1 MTDIFTKAKRSEVM
15 SRIRSGG
22 NEETELA
29 LIRIFRAEGITGW
42 RRGKRLRFDAG
53 GKKTG
58 IRPDFVFPERKL
70 AVFVDGE
77 FWHGHPT
84 RARIPKTRTAW
95 WTAKIAGNKARDR
108 MQNRL
113 LRQGGWKVVR
123 IWQYQLTPKHRHWAL
138 RKLRAAGF

>member
-1 MTDIFTKAKRSEVM
+1 M
-15 SRIRSGG
+15 SRIRSSG

-42 RRGKRLRFDAG
+42 RRGRKLRFAG
-53 GKKTG
+53 CGKTVTV
-58 IRPDFVFPERKL
+58 RPDFVFPERKL

-123 IWQYQLTPKHRHWAL
+123 IWQYQLVPKYRSLAL
-138 RKLRAAGF
+138 RKLGAAGL